1 MGLQRAGTQAAGALI
16 GGVGLLVWNALVTGD
31 AVGLSIDRK
40 TLLSADTRS
49 CSAGPGIGVFVWRAP
64 PANPRAYR
72 ASMIA
77 EDSRSTRLDIICFRR
92 H

>member
-1 MGLQRAGTQAAGALI
+1 MAALVDASALARPGPMGLQRAGTQAAGALI

-64 PANPRAYR
+64 PPTRAHIEPR
-72 ASMIA
+72 
-77 EDSRSTRLDIICFRR
+77 
-92 H
+92 